1 MLHGLCCR
9 DAMAPFILDTTLC
22 VAPYLSMESRGNV
35 GQRNIGHQVWRHAPV
50 VTSNYVIDETV
61 TWLRY
66 HVRHRAAVAFRETLT
81 EARAAHGLHVE
92 WVSERI
98 EGEAWDVFLRYS
110 DHELSF
116 TDCTSAVIAREL
128 GLLVWAYDRDFSTLG
143 FQLVG

>member
-1 MLHGLCCR
+1 MKIFADTGAWIGLLVASDVNHGKAR
-9 DAMAPFILDTTLC
+9 SAF
-22 VAPYLSMESRGNV
+22 SRFLAE
-35 GQRNIGHQVWRHAPV
+35 HALV

-66 HVRHRAAVAFRETLT
+66 HVSHKAAVAFRETLT

-98 EGEAWDVFLRYS
+98 EGEAWDIFLKYA

-128 GLLVWAYDRDFSTLG
+128 GLVVWAYDRDFATLG
-143 FQLVG
+143 FQLIG

>member
-1 MLHGLCCR
+1 MKLF
-9 DAMAPFILDTTLC
+9 ADTGAWIALL
-22 VAPYLSMESRGNV
+22 VESDVNHTKARSAFS
-35 GQRNIGHQVWRHAPV
+35 RFLAEHALV

-66 HVRHRAAVAFRETLT
+66 QVSHKATVAFRETLT

-92 WVSERI
+92 WMSERI

-128 GLLVWAYDRDFSTLG
+128 GLVAWAYGSDLATLG

>member
-1 MLHGLCCR
+1 MKVF
-9 DAMAPFILDTTLC
+9 ADTGAWIALLVESDVNHTK
-22 VAPYLSMESRGNV
+22 ARSALSRFLAE
-35 GQRNIGHQVWRHAPV
+35 HALV

-66 HVRHRAAVAFRETLT
+66 HVSHKAAVAFHETLT
-81 EARAAHGLHVE
+81 EAQAAHGLRVA

-98 EGEAWDVFLRYS
+98 EGEAWNIFLRYS

-128 GLLVWAYDRDFSTLG
+128 GLLVWAYDRDFTTLG

>member
-1 MLHGLCCR
+1 MKVF
-9 DAMAPFILDTTLC
+9 ADTGAWIALLVESDVNHTK
-22 VAPYLSMESRGNV
+22 ARSALSRFLAE
-35 GQRNIGHQVWRHAPV
+35 HALV

-66 HVRHRAAVAFRETLT
+66 HVSHKAAVAFHETLI
-81 EARAAHGLHVE
+81 EAQAAHGLRVA

-98 EGEAWDVFLRYS
+98 EGEAWNIFLRYS

-128 GLLVWAYDRDFSTLG
+128 GLLVWAYDRDFTTLG